1 MSDPLPWWSKPV
13 LHIVRTSD
21 SKDAAGAELERTS
34 ERSERGPSIV
44 QRWWLPHGA
53 SSQHGAVA
61 HGDVWRRLEGA
72 ELAAMVAQCAMTPP
86 SFERAAL
93 RGIAHDAGRGLWWA
107 LVGAEVVEGTAG
119 GERRRYAVAEAGP
132 GASLVLPAVSVLVA
146 SADSHRLYVATSD
159 YAVIEIERAT
169 GVQRMLAQLSF
180 PVIALCRTP
189 AGLAAWDGEHLV
201 GINIRTAVSMRI
213 ATLTLPNVAV
223 LAADHRG
230 NFTLASS
237 AAVWQCRADASGLVA
252 CELPSFVE

>member
-1 MSDPLPWWSKPV
+1 M
-13 LHIVRTSD
+13 
-21 SKDAAGAELERTS
+21 
-34 ERSERGPSIV
+34 
-44 QRWWLPHGA
+44 
-53 SSQHGAVA
+53 
-61 HGDVWRRLEGA
+61 
-72 ELAAMVAQCAMTPP
+72 
-86 SFERAAL
+86 
-93 RGIAHDAGRGLWWA
+93 
-107 LVGAEVVEGTAG
+107 
-119 GERRRYAVAEAGP
+119 
-132 GASLVLPAVSVLVA
+132 
-146 SADSHRLYVATSD
+146 
-159 YAVIEIERAT
+159 IEIERAT
-169 GVQRMLAQLSF
+169 GVQRTLAQLTA

>member
-1 MSDPLPWWSKPV
+1 MSDPLPWWSQPV
-13 LHIVRTSD
+13 LHIVRKSD
-21 SKDAAGAELERTS
+21 SNDKAGAS
-34 ERSERGPSIV
+34 VV

-61 HGDVWRRLEGA
+61 HDEVWQRLDGEA
-72 ELAAMVAQCAMTPP
+72 LATAIGQCAVMP
-86 SFERAAL
+86 SSFDRTAL
-93 RGIAHDAGRGLWWA
+93 RGFGHDVGRGLWWA
-107 LVGAEVVEGTAG
+107 LVGAQVVEGTAG
-119 GERRRYAVAEAGP
+119 AEQQRYVVAGAGP
-132 GASLVLPAVSVLVA
+132 GASSVLPSVSVLVA

-159 YAVIEIERAT
+159 HAVIEIERAT
-169 GVQRMLAQLSF
+169 GVQRTLAQLSA

-189 AGLAAWDGEHLV
+189 AGLAAWDGQHLV